1 MKAILSYIWIMLVF
15 IGVMIIA
22 NLEYGLTML
31 QVFIFGAIF
40 SFAWKYFTKNSI
52 VVDISFSH
60 AEIDKGGK
68 ITSNIKIANQ
78 SILPTS
84 FIDIYLLCPPQCEI
98 EESPVIRVSLA
109 ATQMQEISCEY
120 LTKIRGAANIGIQKV
135 VLKSYFGW
143 FNTVVVDEEKAK
155 KLQAEV
161 IIMPKIFHVD
171 ISNEL
176 FMNQVSDEEEGEDE
190 ENSKVSLFG
199 GQPGY
204 EFRNYRPGDALS
216 RINWKLSAKKETL
229 MVRESI
235 LYLSNNKLL
244 CLSPYAKESLIIQE
258 RVLESILS
266 VAHSLISNDIPIQM
280 VFYDKEEWVLVKI
293 EDMTQFNELKVKL
306 AQYEFKVEDSHSINK
321 LNLNL
326 HDTVKSAFN
335 IFLFSSTIDDYC
347 YNMLSQEVKGNI
359 NIHQVLT
366 DEAEY
371 LALSSSIENSV
382 WMINSQNE
390 ILRISK

>member
-1 MKAILSYIWIMLVF
+1 MKAVLSYIWILLVF

-40 SFAWKYFTKNSI
+40 SFMWKYFTRNSI

-68 ITSNIKIANQ
+68 VTATIKIANQ

-84 FIDIYLLCPPQCEI
+84 FIDIYLICPQQCEI
-98 EESPVIRVSLA
+98 GESPVIRVSLA
-109 ATQMQEISCEY
+109 ASQTQEISCEY
-120 LTKIRGAANIGIQKV
+120 LGKIRGAAKIGIQKV

-176 FMNQVSDEEEGEDE
+176 FMTQVSDEEESEDE
-190 ENSKVSLFG
+190 ENSKVSLLG

-216 RINWKLSAKKETL
+216 RINWKLSAKRETL
-229 MVRESI
+229 IVRESVV
-235 LYLSNNKLL
+235 YLSNNKLL
-244 CLSPYAKESLIIQE
+244 CINPYAKETLTIQE
-258 RVLESILS
+258 RLLESILS
-266 VAHSLISNDIPIQM
+266 VAYAFITNDIPVQIM
-280 VFYDKEEWVLVKI
+280 YYENGEWILVKI
-293 EDMTQFNELKVKL
+293 ENMTQFNELKVKL
-306 AQYEFKVEDSHSINK
+306 ARYEFKTEDHYSINK

-326 HDTVKSAFN
+326 DDLVKVSFN

-347 YNMLSQEVKGNI
+347 YTMLRQAVKGNI

-371 LALSSSIENSV
+371 LALNNSVENSV

-390 ILRISK
+390 ILNISK